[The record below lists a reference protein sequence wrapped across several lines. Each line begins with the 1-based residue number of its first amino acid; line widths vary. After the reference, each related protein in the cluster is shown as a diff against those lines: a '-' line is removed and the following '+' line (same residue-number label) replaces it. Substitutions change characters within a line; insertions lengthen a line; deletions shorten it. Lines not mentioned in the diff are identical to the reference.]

1 MLPILTEALGST
13 MDYLVTGQAAEEDPD
28 VALAIQMLK
37 DLKTKKG
44 RKVAIEH
51 IKIIAT
57 LEQ

>member
-44 RKVAIEH
+44 RKAASEH